1 LLPRLF
7 ARGLHIKRNGRAGAV
22 AMTNPSPEYRE
33 IALAR
38 IAHADSDLDARQQ
51 SLFDEID
58 KPAETVEH
66 ATQEQLGLF
75 GD

>member
-1 LLPRLF
+1 
-7 ARGLHIKRNGRAGAV
+7 
-22 AMTNPSPEYRE
+22 MTNPSPEYRE